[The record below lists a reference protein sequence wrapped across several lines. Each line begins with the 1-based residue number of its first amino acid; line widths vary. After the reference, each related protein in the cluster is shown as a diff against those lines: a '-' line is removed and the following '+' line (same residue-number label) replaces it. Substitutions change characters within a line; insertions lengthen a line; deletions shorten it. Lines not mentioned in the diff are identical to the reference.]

1 MTCQEM
7 PDTPCFTANSVLSA
21 KPGRR
26 NKYMIY
32 TEMAKKALCL
42 SFNAH
47 KEQVDKSGTP
57 YVYHPFHLA
66 EQMDSKEAVA
76 VALLH
81 DVVEDTNYTIDDII
95 SMGFPKSVTDAL
107 ALMTHD
113 ESVPYM
119 DYVAK
124 IKSNTIAKAV
134 KLADLRH
141 NSDISRLD
149 IVDEKAIKRLKKYA
163 AAIELLIT

>member
-1 MTCQEM
+1 M
-7 PDTPCFTANSVLSA
+7 
-21 KPGRR
+21 
-26 NKYMIY
+26 
-32 TEMAKKALCL
+32 CL

-47 KEQVDKSGTP
+47 KGQVDKSGTP
-57 YVYHPFHLA
+57 YVDHPFHFA
-66 EQMDSKEAVA
+66 EQMDSEEAVA

-95 SMGFPKSVTDAL
+95 AMGFPKSVTDAL

-113 ESVPYM
+113 ESVPYT

-163 AAIELLIT
+163 AAIELLMT